1 MDLGH
6 GYDQLIHR
14 VRAACDNGLKGLR
27 NRHGRN
33 HRIARFMRIGRMAA
47 LVYILRDVFVEEAKL
62 SGWSCNAT
70 RKPGLG
76 RYALGFC
83 EPQGS

>member
-1 MDLGH
+1 MIRKAIDTLSAKIS
-6 GYDQLIHR
+6 D
-14 VRAACDNGLKGLR
+14 GLSLSDIR
-27 NRHGRN
+27 LET
-33 HRIARFMRIGRMAA
+33 
-47 LVYILRDVFVEEAKL
+47 LVCFLSGVFVEEAKL